1 MSDFVLILLVKGR
14 VRFTERW
21 LEYMA
26 KINFRHQI
34 SIGNG
39 EKKNN
44 SHLKK
49 LIKKK
54 KYSKLN
60 ITYYSYNNQSYK
72 DYYFM
77 MYDMVKKQKKSRFIK
92 FCDNDD
98 FILPGQL
105 DKLIKNIKLDKK
117 CISVGDRA
125 MWFSLIGKIFYNKN
139 IYFWPDNFYRLNEN
153 FNVKNIKEVF
163 VDFQESF
170 YNIFKKKFILQT
182 LKEICEINFS
192 DLEIRDFYMKLRI
205 MMFGQTKFYNQ
216 ISYVRQHGVSQT
228 STGDFLYTRNFINKD
243 ISSDVSKLK
252 KNIFKKTKNKSLNKN
267 MIMKEIEEGYIS
279 YLNNVI
285 THNIRHLNNKKI
297 FQFKEFLKKRFKFLF
312 LFIRKVQY
320 LKSNLLVN
328 RNYYEDYSEFK
339 KELQVVKK
347 FLRN

>member
-1 MSDFVLILLVKGR
+1 
-14 VRFTERW
+14 
-21 LEYMA
+21 
-26 KINFRHQI
+26 
-34 SIGNG
+34 
-39 EKKNN
+39 
-44 SHLKK
+44 
-49 LIKKK
+49 
-54 KYSKLN
+54 
-60 ITYYSYNNQSYK
+60 
-72 DYYFM
+72 
-77 MYDMVKKQKKSRFIK
+77 
-92 FCDNDD
+92 
-98 FILPGQL
+98 
-105 DKLIKNIKLDKK
+105 
-117 CISVGDRA
+117 
-125 MWFSLIGKIFYNKN
+125 
-139 IYFWPDNFYRLNEN
+139 
-153 FNVKNIKEVF
+153 
-163 VDFQESF
+163 
-170 YNIFKKKFILQT
+170 
-182 LKEICEINFS
+182 
-192 DLEIRDFYMKLRI
+192 

-347 FLRN
+347 FLQN